1 MNRNRHT
8 LWPLVAT
15 AALTLILL
23 PREAR
28 ADAAADFLNCLKV
41 CNQSTPSCSPARIGC
56 TVRCFDAFLPLPRQ
70 PTKMLLSPASAVDPP
85 PDTTPP
91 TCTVPF
97 PPTPSSMT
105 VNVQDTGG
113 GLQII
118 LVVQNVNTNVV
129 PPNFPVGT
137 KDPVPVTAKK
147 NDLSASARFQL
158 AVFDVCLN
166 FSQCDPVMT
175 GVLRSAGKPVAES
188 YPGLPR
194 EEGVVTIFNGSP
206 GFSNLDIIVN
216 GLRFKLTGLEDGA
229 ERSLDISSAML
240 PGSFNVVTLK
250 GLGKPGSSAGVLIW
264 DGGGQ

>member
-1 MNRNRHT
+1 MNRTRHT
-8 LWPLVAT
+8 LWPVVLT
-15 AALTLILL
+15 AALILVTL
-23 PREAR
+23 PQEAR
-28 ADAAADFLNCLKV
+28 AGRVTDLFNCLKD
-41 CNQSTPSCSPARIGC
+41 CNQTTSPCTLARILCNGDC
-56 TVRCFDAFLPLPRQ
+56 IDAFLRPLQ
-70 PTKMLLSPASAVDPP
+70 STKPLSLPDSAAVSPLDI
-85 PDTTPP
+85 TPP
-91 TCTVPF
+91 TCVVPF
-97 PPTPSSMT
+97 PPTALAMT
-105 VNVQDTGG
+105 VNVQDIGS
-113 GLQII
+113 GLQTL
-118 LVVQNVNTNVV
+118 LVAEAVNANVV
-129 PPNFPVGT
+129 LSGFTAGTQSPVS
-137 KDPVPVTAKK
+137 VTANKI
-147 NDLSASARFQL
+147 DSSTGARFQL
-158 AVFDVCLN
+158 AAIDVCGN
-166 FSQCDPVMT
+166 VAQCDPVMT